1 MNQKVEIIKQVP
13 HTPFVVGEKYEV
25 YKERDK
31 NQSIIL
37 KFSDD
42 IAYQVPREAVK
53 ICLTS

>member
-1 MNQKVEIIKQVP
+1 MKKAEIIKKVP
-13 HTPFVVGEKYEV
+13 HTPFVVGEKYEI

-42 IAYQVPREAVK
+42 ISYQIPREAVK
-53 ICLTS
+53 

>member
-1 MNQKVEIIKQVP
+1 MVQKVEIINKVP

-53 ICLTS
+53 ICLMN

>member
-1 MNQKVEIIKQVP
+1 MVQKVEMIKQVP

-25 YKERDK
+25 YNVRDK

-42 IAYQVPREAVK
+42 IAYQVPREAVE
-53 ICLTS
+53 L